1 LIGEKISSYLIQE
14 HLGTGGMAVVYRAVD
29 QRLGRPVALKFLPPE
44 LKKQT
49 EARQFLLR
57 EAQAAS
63 GLEHP
68 NICTIYQID
77 ETPEGQLFIAMAF
90 YEGETLD
97 ARIKRGGPVPVT
109 DAMAIAA
116 QVAGGL
122 AEAHRH
128 GIVHCDIKPANL
140 LLTKDGR
147 VKILDFGIARLL
159 EAPSSGRAKWI
170 MGTVP
175 YMSPEQI
182 RGEEI
187 DPRSDLW
194 SLGVVLYQAV
204 AGQRPFRGQS
214 QEEIKKAIL
223 HSDPP
228 AIPGYPETEIAGLQH
243 ILRWSL
249 ARRREDRYNNA
260 REMQAD
266 LVTPK
271 GSMPRGP
278 SLIVEETEG
287 SVSTFAQPR
296 FEPRSSTAPTTGPQ
310 SRTAVPSIAV
320 LLPLDVSRDR
330 DQEHLCFGIA
340 EELISRLAR
349 FDGLKVA
356 ARTSAFNSAL
366 GALDPTEIGGRLQ
379 VSTVLESSVR
389 KFGDRLRISARLI
402 ETDSGAILW
411 TEDYDREAADLFA
424 VQDEI
429 ADKIATRLRG
439 TLLGG
444 TSGAGTTAR
453 EAAKVT
459 SFEAFDL
466 YLKGRYCWNKRT
478 EDELRRGIDF
488 FQKALQVSPDFPQAH
503 AGLADSYTM
512 LGIYGAEAP
521 SDVMPRAKIAAERAL
536 ELDPSLAE
544 VYTSRGCV
552 RSAFDWE
559 FNGAAADF
567 QRAMTLDPLYATAHQ
582 WMAMNCLIP
591 KRRFELAKAE
601 LDKAANLDPMSLPIN
616 VSLGLFYLFS
626 GDPAQAAQE
635 LQRVTEIDPDFPQ
648 AHLFLSQ
655 ALREQGKL
663 EAARDAAVRAA
674 ELSGGKPISTATL
687 AAAHAAL
694 GDRKRV
700 EWLLEKLLD
709 PPKAP
714 KAEAKAG
721 PRARYVSPALVAQI
735 YVVLGEFD
743 LAFGLLVRSVRMR
756 SADLLWLGVDPIYA
770 PLRKFPRFQAL
781 LSEIGL
787 EL

>member
-1 LIGEKISSYLIQE
+1 MIGEKISHYLIQE
-14 HLGTGGMAVVYRAVD
+14 HLGTGGMAIVYKAID

-97 ARIKRGGPVPVT
+97 ARIKRGPLPVA

-122 AEAHRH
+122 GEAHKH
-128 GIVHCDIKPANL
+128 NIVHCDIKPANL
-140 LLTKDGR
+140 LITRDGR
-147 VKILDFGIARLL
+147 VKILDFGIAKLV
-159 EAPSSGRAKWI
+159 EAKSAGRSKWI

-182 RGEEI
+182 RGEEL
-187 DPRSDLW
+187 DARSDLW
-194 SLGVVLYQAV
+194 SLGVVLYHAV
-204 AGQRPFRGQS
+204 AGQRPFRGQT

-249 ARRREDRYNNA
+249 SRRREDRYNNA
-260 REMQAD
+260 REMQQD
-266 LVTPK
+266 LVAPK

-278 SLIVEETEG
+278 SLIVEEGTNP
-287 SVSTFAQPR
+287 TFAQPR
-296 FEPRSSTAPTTGPQ
+296 FEPRNQTSPTTG
-310 SRTAVPSIAV
+310 SIHRTGTPSIAV
-320 LLPLDVSRDR
+320 LLPVDVSKDH

-349 FDGLKVA
+349 FEGLKVA
-356 ARTSAFNSAL
+356 ARTSAFSSAL
-366 GALDPTEIGGRLQ
+366 GALDPSEIGQRLQ
-379 VSTVLESSVR
+379 VGNVLESSVR
-389 KFGDRLRISARLI
+389 TFGGRLRISARLI
-402 ETDSGAILW
+402 ESESGAILW
-411 TEDYDREAADLFA
+411 TEDYDRETADLFS

-429 ADKIATRLRG
+429 ADKIATRLRV
-439 TLLGG
+439 TLLGADG
-444 TSGAGTTAR
+444 PNAR
-453 EAAKVT
+453 EAARVS

-488 FQKALQVSPDFPQAH
+488 FQKAIAVSSDFPQAH

-521 SDVMPRAKIAAERAL
+521 ADVMPRAKIAAERAL

-552 RSAFDWE
+552 RSAFDWD

-567 QRAMTLDPLYATAHQ
+567 QKAMTIDPLYATAHQ

-591 KRRFELAKAE
+591 KRRFELAKEA
-601 LDKAANLDPMSLPIN
+601 LDKAIELDPVSLPIN
-616 VSLGLFYLFS
+616 VSLGLFHLFS
-626 GDPAQAAQE
+626 GDAERAAQE
-635 LQRVTEIDPDFPQ
+635 LHRVTELDPGFPQ
-648 AHLFLSQ
+648 AYLFLSQ
-655 ALREQGKL
+655 AQREIGQL
-663 EAARDAAVRAA
+663 ESARDSAVRAA
-674 ELSGGKPISTATL
+674 ELSGGKPNATATL

-694 GDRKRV
+694 GDQKRV
-700 EWLLEKLLD
+700 AWLLEKFLD
-709 PPKAP
+709 
-714 KAEAKAG
+714 G
-721 PRARYVSPALVAQI
+721 SGGRYVSPTLLAQI
-735 YVVLGEFD
+735 YTVHGEVE
-743 LAFGLLVRSVRMR
+743 LAFGALVRAVRMR
-756 SADLLWLGVDPIYA
+756 SSDLLWLGVDPVYA
-770 PLRKFPRFQAL
+770 PLRRFPRFKAL

>member
-1 LIGEKISSYLIQE
+1 MIGEKISHYLIQE
-14 HLGTGGMAVVYRAVD
+14 HLGTGGMAVVYKAVD
-29 QRLGRPVALKFLPPE
+29 QRLGRQVALKFLPPE

-77 ETPEGQLFIAMAF
+77 ETAEGQLFIAMAF

-97 ARIKRGGPVPVT
+97 ARIKRGPLPVA

-122 AEAHRH
+122 GEAHKH
-128 GIVHCDIKPANL
+128 NIVHCDVKPANL
-140 LLTKDGR
+140 LITRDGR
-147 VKILDFGIARLL
+147 VKILDFGIAKLV
-159 EAPSSGRAKWI
+159 ATPSAGRSKWI

-182 RGEEI
+182 RGEEL
-187 DPRSDLW
+187 DARSDLW
-194 SLGVVLYQAV
+194 SLGVVLYHAV
-204 AGQRPFRGQS
+204 AGQRPFRGQT

-249 ARRREDRYNNA
+249 SRRREDRYNNA
-260 REMQAD
+260 REMQQD
-266 LVTPK
+266 LVAPK

-278 SLIVEETEG
+278 SLIAEDGTNP
-287 SVSTFAQPR
+287 TFAQPR
-296 FEPRSSTAPTTGPQ
+296 FEPRQQTSPTTGPLH
-310 SRTAVPSIAV
+310 RTSTPSIAV
-320 LLPLDVSRDR
+320 LLPVDVSKDH

-349 FDGLKVA
+349 FEGLKVA
-356 ARTSAFNSAL
+356 ARTSAFSSAL
-366 GALDPTEIGGRLQ
+366 GALDPSEIGQRLQ
-379 VSTVLESSVR
+379 VGNVLESSVR
-389 KFGDRLRISARLI
+389 TFGGRLRISARLI
-402 ETDSGAILW
+402 ESEGGAILW
-411 TEDYDREAADLFA
+411 TEDYDRETADLFA

-439 TLLGG
+439 TLLGADLP
-444 TSGAGTTAR
+444 SAR
-453 EAAKVT
+453 EAARVS

-488 FQKALQVSPDFPQAH
+488 FQKAIAVSHDFPQAH

-521 SDVMPRAKIAAERAL
+521 ADVMPRAKIAAERAL

-552 RSAFDWE
+552 RSAFDWD

-567 QRAMTLDPLYATAHQ
+567 QKAMAIDPLYATAHQ

-591 KRRFELAKAE
+591 KRRFELAKEELEKAIE
-601 LDKAANLDPMSLPIN
+601 LDPVSLPIN
-616 VSLGLFYLFS
+616 VSLGLFHLFS
-626 GDPAQAAQE
+626 GDPAKAVQE
-635 LQRVTEIDPDFPQ
+635 LQRVTELDPGFPQ

-655 ALREQGKL
+655 AQREVGDF
-663 EAARDAAVRAA
+663 ENARGSAVRAA
-674 ELSGGKPISTATL
+674 ELSGGKPSATATL
-687 AAAHAAL
+687 AAAYAGL
-694 GDRKRV
+694 GDQKRV
-700 EWLLEKLLD
+700 AWLLEKFLD
-709 PPKAP
+709 
-714 KAEAKAG
+714 G
-721 PRARYVSPALVAQI
+721 SGGRYVSPTLLAQI
-735 YVVLGEFD
+735 YAVHGEVE
-743 LAFGLLVRSVRMR
+743 LAFGALVRAVRMR
-756 SADLLWLGVDPIYA
+756 SSDLLWLGVDPVYA
-770 PLRKFPRFQAL
+770 PLWRFPRFKAL

>member
-1 LIGEKISSYLIQE
+1 MIGEKISHYLIQE
-14 HLGTGGMAVVYRAVD
+14 HLGSGGMAVVYRAVD

-77 ETPEGQLFIAMAF
+77 ETLEGQLFIAMAF

-97 ARIKRGGPVPVT
+97 ARIKRGPVPVA

-122 AEAHRH
+122 AEAHKH

-140 LLTKDGR
+140 LLTRDGR

-159 EAPSSGRAKWI
+159 EAPGKGRAKWI

-194 SLGVVLYQAV
+194 SLGVVLYHAV

-249 ARRREDRYNNA
+249 SRRREDRYNNA
-260 REMQAD
+260 REMLAD
-266 LVTPK
+266 LIAPK

-278 SLIVEETEG
+278 SLIVEETAASG
-287 SVSTFAQPR
+287 LSTFAQPR
-296 FEPRSSTAPTTGPQ
+296 FEPRSATHPTTGPLKG
-310 SRTAVPSIAV
+310 TGTPSIAV
-320 LLPLDVSRDR
+320 LLPLDVSRDH

-349 FDGLKVA
+349 LEGLKVA
-356 ARTSAFNSAL
+356 ARTSAFSSAL
-366 GALDPTEIGGRLQ
+366 GALDPGEIGRKLQ

-389 KFGDRLRISARLI
+389 KFRERLRISARLI
-402 ETDSGAILW
+402 ETETGAILW

-429 ADKIATRLRG
+429 ADKIAQRLRG
-439 TLLGG
+439 TLLGAAPG
-444 TSGAGTTAR
+444 EVSR
-453 EAAKVT
+453 EAARVA

-488 FQKALQVSPDFPQAH
+488 FQKALQISPDFPQAH

-559 FNGAAADF
+559 FNGATADF
-567 QRAMTLDPLYATAHQ
+567 QRAMTIDPLYATAHQ
-582 WMAMNCLIP
+582 WLAMNCLIP
-591 KRRFELAKAE
+591 KRRFEAAKAS
-601 LDKAANLDPMSLPIN
+601 LDKAMELDPMSLPIN
-616 VSLGLFYLFS
+616 VSLGLFHLFS
-626 GDPAQAAQE
+626 GDPARAVQE
-635 LQRVTEIDPDFPQ
+635 LQRVRDIDPDFPQ

-655 ALREQGKL
+655 ALREVGDL

-674 ELSGGKPISTATL
+674 ELTGGKPIATATL

-700 EWLLEKLLD
+700 DWLLEKLLD
-709 PPKAP
+709 TPKVT
-714 KAEAKAG
+714 

-735 YVVLGEFD
+735 YIVLGDFD

-770 PLRKFPRFQAL
+770 PLRRFPRFQAL

-787 EL
+787 EI